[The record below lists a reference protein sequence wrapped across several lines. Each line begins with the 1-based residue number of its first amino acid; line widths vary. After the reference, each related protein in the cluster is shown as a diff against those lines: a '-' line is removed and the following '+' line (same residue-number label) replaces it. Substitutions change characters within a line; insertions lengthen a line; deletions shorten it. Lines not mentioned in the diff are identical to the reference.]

1 MKLNKYLF
9 FGLFIY
15 ILIFSSFIF
24 LLNSSDSESYI
35 FYGMTSGSDDY
46 KYFSESVSALRSNL
60 QSFED
65 VLDYVKV
72 YSGHAVAYPLILY
85 SAFYIFGENVN
96 VALMLNAVILYF
108 CFVFLYKY
116 IGNIGILKYNL
127 FLLIL
132 IMTPGV
138 YYVALH
144 MYKDTFLFFVTLISI
159 FFIEKGR
166 VALGVWFAM
175 ISHFLRPY
183 NFFIIIL
190 LKIISK
196 YPLLMI
202 FLFFLGIFLV
212 FNNSYLNDKVFSSIE
227 DLNKIALDDLQSYGS
242 SYTPSGIILL
252 DYVIGLIRFFFLPFP
267 FKINFDSNERPLILL
282 FLELYQSI
290 LNYIAFVFI
299 LFRFDIFLKTIKKY
313 YLLFGYTF
321 FQASVYS
328 VIFFGN
334 SQPRYR
340 VYFFS
345 CVTIFLLEVLGA
357 YLNRKKH

>member
-9 FGLFIY
+9 FGFFLF
-15 ILIFSSFIF
+15 LFLFLFFLF
-24 LLNSSDSESYI
+24 LLNTSDSKNYI
-35 FYGMTSGSDDY
+35 LYGMTSGSDDH
-46 KYFSESVSALRSNL
+46 KYFLESVSALNSNF

-65 VLDYVKV
+65 ILDYIKV

-85 SAFYIFGENVN
+85 STFYISGADVN
-96 VALMLNAVILYF
+96 IALILNAVVLYF

-116 IGNIGILKYNL
+116 IGDIKNLNNNL
-127 FLLIL
+127 FLFILIL
-132 IMTPGV
+132 TPGA

-144 MYKDTFLFFVTLISI
+144 MYKDTFLFLVTLISI
-159 FFIEKGR
+159 FFLERGR
-166 VALGVWFAM
+166 LALGGWFAM

-183 NFFIIIL
+183 NFLIIIL
-190 LKIISK
+190 LKIIRK

-202 FLFFLGIFLV
+202 VLFFLGVSLV
-212 FNNSYLNDKVFSSIE
+212 LKNSYLNDKILSSIE

-242 SYTPSGIILL
+242 SYNPSGIIFL
-252 DYVIGLIRFFFLPFP
+252 DYFIGLIRFFFLPFP
-267 FKINFDSNERPLILL
+267 FKFNWDSNERPVILL
-282 FLELYQSI
+282 FLEFYQTI
-290 LNYIAFVFI
+290 LNYIAFVFV
-299 LFRFDIFLKTIKKY
+299 LLRFDIFLKTIKKY

-340 VYFFS
+340 IYFFS

-357 YLNRKKH
+357 YLNRKKY

>member
-1 MKLNKYLF
+1 MKLNKHLF
-9 FGLFIY
+9 FGFFIY
-15 ILIFSSFIF
+15 IFIFSFFLF
-24 LLNSSDSESYI
+24 LLNISDSKNYI
-35 FYGMTSGSDDY
+35 FYGMTSGSDDH
-46 KYFSESVSALRSNL
+46 KYFLESVSALKSNF

-65 VLDYVKV
+65 ILNYIKI

-85 SAFYIFGENVN
+85 SVFCVFGADVN
-96 VALMLNAVILYF
+96 VALILNAVVLYF

-116 IGNIGILKYNL
+116 IGGVENLNNNI

-132 IMTPGV
+132 MLTPGA

-159 FFIEKGR
+159 FFLERGR
-166 VALGVWFAM
+166 AVLGGWFAM

-183 NFFIIIL
+183 NFLIILL
-190 LKIISK
+190 LKIIRK
-196 YPLLMI
+196 YPLLIICLFFIGISI
-202 FLFFLGIFLV
+202 FLK
-212 FNNSYLNDKVFSSIE
+212 NSYLNDKILSSIDE
-227 DLNKIALDDLQSYGS
+227 LNKIALDDLQSYGS
-242 SYTPSGIILL
+242 NYTPSGIIFL
-252 DYVIGLIRFFFLPFP
+252 DYLVGIIRFFFLPFP
-267 FKINFDSNERPLILL
+267 FKFNWNSNERPVVLL
-282 FLELYQSI
+282 FLEFYQSI
-290 LNYIAFVFI
+290 LNYIAFIFV
-299 LFRFDIFLKTIKKY
+299 LLKFDIFIKTVKKY

-340 VYFFS
+340 IYFFS

-357 YLNRKKH
+357 YLNRKE